1 MTDQGAKSQADR
13 PAGERI
19 AKVLARAG
27 VASRRASERLIGE
40 GRVAVNGKVIDTP
53 VTLVT
58 DQDRVEVDGKPL
70 AAREKTS
77 LWLYHKP
84 VGLVTTAKDPQ
95 GRPTVFEN
103 LPADLPRVVSVGR
116 LDLNSEGL
124 LLLTNDGGLA
134 GFLAH
139 PSTGW
144 KRRYR
149 VRAFGP
155 VNDKSLAQLRRGVTV
170 KDVKYAP
177 IEIDVESQRGSNTW
191 FDVGLKEGKNRE
203 IRRLFEHIDLKVNR
217 LIRVA
222 FGPFQL
228 GNLKAGEVRKISGS
242 ALRQQLGRKYKLDG

>member
-1 MTDQGAKSQADR
+1 MAGTAETGK
-13 PAGERI
+13 GERI

-58 DQDRVEVDGKPL
+58 DSDDVEVDGKPI
-70 AAREKTS
+70 ASRERTA

-84 VGLVTTAKDPQ
+84 AGLVTTAKDPQ

-103 LPADLPRVVSVGR
+103 LPAELPRVISVGR

-124 LLLTNDGGLA
+124 LLLTNDGELA

-149 VRAFGP
+149 VRAFGNVEP
-155 VNDKSLAQLRRGVTV
+155 KALDQLRKGVTV
-170 KDVKYAP
+170 KDVRYAP
-177 IEIDVESQRGSNTW
+177 VEIEIESQRGSNTW
-191 FDVGLKEGKNRE
+191 FAVALREGKNRE
-203 IRRLFEHIDLKVNR
+203 IRRLFEHVGLKVNR
-217 LIRVA
+217 LIRIA

-228 GNLKAGEVRKISGS
+228 GNLAAGEVRKVPS
-242 ALRQQLGRKYKLDG
+242 ATLRQQLGSRYTLDK